1 MTAKNTIGL
10 IVITKNEE
18 AYLARCLDSCKFV
31 DEIFVV
37 DSFSSDE
44 TINIAQKYTENVFQ
58 KTWTNWYE
66 QRMFGIQKMTS
77 DWVLIMDADE
87 FLSLEAQKEVRR
99 ISCQEEFSSLSLPR
113 RNFLL
118 GGWVSHSGWYPDY
131 QSRLILRKTMCG
143 NGELV
148 HTSFLS
154 SGKAY
159 QVPKDSEAYIHHN
172 TCDSIHKYLEKIN
185 LSTSMDAKN
194 LLNSPHF
201 KLTKLGIFTRAMGMF
216 TQSYWHNKGYKDGMR
231 GLIVAGFEF
240 IYSFVLMIKMWELTS
255 PPNGAVQTI
264 IDETNGPNPNSEDID
279 TRVFNIVPD
288 FTGSLPSL
296 THNLLS

>member
-1 MTAKNTIGL
+1 MNAKKTIGL

-66 QRMFGIQKMTS
+66 HRMFGIQKMTS

-131 QSRLILRKTMCG
+131 QSRLILRKTM
-143 NGELV
+143 
-148 HTSFLS
+148 
-154 SGKAY
+154 
-159 QVPKDSEAYIHHN
+159 
-172 TCDSIHKYLEKIN
+172 
-185 LSTSMDAKN
+185 
-194 LLNSPHF
+194 
-201 KLTKLGIFTRAMGMF
+201 
-216 TQSYWHNKGYKDGMR
+216 
-231 GLIVAGFEF
+231 
-240 IYSFVLMIKMWELTS
+240 
-255 PPNGAVQTI
+255 
-264 IDETNGPNPNSEDID
+264 
-279 TRVFNIVPD
+279 
-288 FTGSLPSL
+288 
-296 THNLLS
+296 